1 MEVGSAQKACSP
13 SVLSSSLSAA
23 VRASQANTHTLRG
36 ARISAKSAIL
46 CAGQQQLLAL
56 ARVLLQQPRLVL
68 LDECDAALDASSAA
82 AVRALLAGQL
92 PDATILQACP
102 GCCVL
107 LRSTRCVTALLSGCS
122 GGLGQSAGSQATCW
136 GLDIM

>member
-1 MEVGSAQKACSP
+1 MQ
-13 SVLSSSLSAA
+13 
-23 VRASQANTHTLRG
+23 TTLKRT
-36 ARISAKSAIL
+36 SL

-56 ARVLLQQPRLVL
+56 ARVLLQRPRLVL

-82 AVRALLAGQL
+82 AVRALLATQL

-107 LRSTRCVTALLSGCS
+107 LGSMLGGHPLAFAVLRRHVLDYPFPGRLLGSGHRI
-122 GGLGQSAGSQATCW
+122 SAVGWVSCAE
-136 GLDIM
+136 LVDVIV